1 MTTLP
6 QQTLDAISTPA
17 QVNTPLGTLQ
27 FPLGVPT
34 DETQR
39 LAYDHLDHVHA
50 VNAFL
55 NAFRGSACGR
65 CARAS
70 WKRGSRTTTCCCSRS

>member
-1 MTTLP
+1 MMTVS
-6 QQTLDAISTPA
+6 QQTLDSISTPA

-39 LAYDHLDHVHA
+39 
-50 VNAFL
+50 
-55 NAFRGSACGR
+55 
-65 CARAS
+65 
-70 WKRGSRTTTCCCSRS
+70 T

>member
-17 QVNTPLGTLQ
+17 QAKTPLGTLE

-34 DETQR
+34 
-39 LAYDHLDHVHA
+39 A
-50 VNAFL
+50 
-55 NAFRGSACGR
+55 
-65 CARAS
+65 
-70 WKRGSRTTTCCCSRS
+70 